1 MAAQDPAVLMAEFD
15 VPGTPPPPL
24 PPDYNVAPTKQVYT
38 VVDRPTDDREFV
50 RSLEV
55 MKWGLVPS
63 WAKDPGIGSRMIN
76 ARLES
81 VASKPAFR
89 SAWRRRR
96 ALIPADG
103 FYEWYTPQAH
113 DGARPRKQP
122 YFIHRNDGRPLAM
135 AGIFEFWRSQEA
147 SPDAPWLRTMAIVTT
162 DSSGPMAH
170 IHDRMPVLVDAQHWA
185 DWLDPTFPDDPMN
198 LLEPAR
204 SATVLEAYPVSTAV
218 NSVRHNGPE
227 LLDPLPLGE

>member
-1 MAAQDPAVLMAEFD
+1 MAEFE
-15 VPGTPPPPL
+15 VTGAPPPAL

-38 VVDRPTDDREFV
+38 VVDRPVAEHEFQ

-63 WAKDPGIGSRMIN
+63 WAKDPAIGSRMIN

-81 VASKPAFR
+81 IAKKPAFR

-103 FYEWYTPQAH
+103 FYEWYAPAQQGT
-113 DGARPRKQP
+113 ARPRKQP
-122 YFIHRNDGRPLAM
+122 YFIHRSDGKPLAM
-135 AGIFEFWRSQEA
+135 AGIFEFWR
-147 SPDAPWLRTMAIVTT
+147 PRDAEPQDPWLRTMAIITT

-170 IHDRMPVLVDAQHWA
+170 IHDRMPVLVDPRHWQA
-185 DWLDPTFPDDPMN
+185 WLDPEFPDDPSD
-198 LLEPAR
+198 LLDPPQ
-204 SATVLEAYPVSTAV
+204 SAGALEAYPVSTAV
-218 NSVRHNGPE
+218 NSVRNNGPE

>member
-1 MAAQDPAVLMAEFD
+1 MSGSAPAA
-15 VPGTPPPPL
+15 L
-24 PPDYNVAPTKQVYT
+24 PPDYNVAPTKLVYT
-38 VVDRPTDDREFV
+38 VVDRPVDDHEYQ

-63 WAKDPGIGSRMIN
+63 WAKNPSIGSRMIN

-81 VASKPAFR
+81 VAKKPAFR

-103 FYEWYTPQAH
+103 YYEWYTPKAV
-113 DGARPRKQP
+113 DGTRPHKQP
-122 YFIHRNDGRPLAM
+122 YFIHRTDGRPLAM
-135 AGIFEFWRSQEA
+135 AGIFEFWRDPAAETH
-147 SPDAPWLRTMAIVTT
+147 DPWLRTMAILTT

-170 IHDRMPVLVDAQHWA
+170 IHDRMPVLVDQQHWSQ
-185 DWLDPTFPDDPMN
+185 WLEPEFPDDPAS
-198 LLEPAR
+198 LLQPEQSAR
-204 SATVLEAYPVSTAV
+204 ALEAYPVSTAV
-218 NSVRHNGPE
+218 NSVRNNGPE